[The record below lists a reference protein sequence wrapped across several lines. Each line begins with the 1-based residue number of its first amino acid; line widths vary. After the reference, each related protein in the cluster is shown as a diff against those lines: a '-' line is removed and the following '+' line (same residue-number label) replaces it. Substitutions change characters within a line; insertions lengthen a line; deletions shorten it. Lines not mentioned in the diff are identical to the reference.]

1 MRRQLA
7 LTALLIALPLNTL
20 AFTEEV
26 SPSEWVNDLSPID
39 TDLWNYDRAAHLLE
53 RAGFGG
59 LPEEIEQL
67 AMMTPQEAV
76 RHLVYFESISNNHLP
91 TFDRSGIHDTGLEP
105 FPASR
110 QATTDLA
117 KQTGEALGIKVKPS
131 GNRRLQPIVNKFF
144 YWLRASM
151 LETNRVTYWWANRML
166 KSTRPLEEKMAL
178 FWHGHFATSENKVR
192 DYRKLLNQLNIFHE
206 DGTGDFRSLM
216 IAVAQDPGMLSFLDA
231 GVNVRGAPNENF
243 AREIM
248 ELFTMGVGK
257 YTESDIREA
266 ARAFTGWNYNDL
278 IFAFNEGQHDKGEKI
293 FLGKKG
299 NFDGIDII
307 DVILEQPVTANYL
320 AGKIYRY
327 FVRQDLDPK
336 FQEQL
341 GKLLRDGDYEI
352 KTFLE
357 MIFMSRDFYSRPSVG
372 TQIKSPVQLA
382 ISTFRKL
389 DLEKIP
395 GIPDF
400 NQITASLGQHL
411 FWPPTVA
418 GWAHGRSW
426 ITPALLLE
434 RGNFI
439 RSVLFPEIDFVSLD
453 RFNGNFEIRRVADKI
468 AQGFDISAAT
478 MPEEGQVVSES
489 NMLVNRDEDFNTRYG
504 SFRGWQMAIQKVK
517 PIPRHTAKISLSNM
531 VQEAGFKSTKQV
543 VDYFIHR
550 FMRVPLNKQRQQQLV
565 EFLNKE
571 LGTTNIKR
579 AATYLEAPLRL
590 LLHIIMSEPEYQL
603 G

>member
-1 MRRQLA
+1 MHQQLV
-7 LTALLIALPLNTL
+7 LTVLLIALPLNTF
-20 AFTEEV
+20 AFTEQV
-26 SPSEWVNDLSPID
+26 SSSEWVNDLSPID
-39 TDLWNYDRAAHLLE
+39 TDFWNYDRAAHLLE

-59 LPEEIEQL
+59 LPEEIEKL
-67 AMMTPQEAV
+67 AIMTPREAV
-76 RHLVYFESISNNHLP
+76 RHFVYFGNISNSHLP
-91 TFDRSGIHDTGLEP
+91 SFDHSGIHDAGLEP

-110 QATTDLA
+110 QATTELA
-117 KQTGEALGIKVKPS
+117 KKTGEALGIKAKPL

-151 LETNRVTYWWANRML
+151 LETNRVAYWWANRML
-166 KSTRPLEEKMAL
+166 SSTHPLEEKMAL
-178 FWHGHFATSENKVR
+178 FWHGHFAASENKIR
-192 DYRKLLNQLNIFHE
+192 DYRKLLNQLNVFYE
-206 DGTGDFRSLM
+206 EGTGNFRSLM
-216 IAVAQDPGMLSFLDA
+216 IAVAKDPGMLSFLDA
-231 GVNVRGAPNENF
+231 GINVRGAPNENF

-248 ELFTMGVGK
+248 ELFTMGVGQ
-257 YTESDIREA
+257 YTENDIREA

-278 IFAFNEGQHDKGEKI
+278 NFVFNENQHDRGVKK
-293 FLGKKG
+293 FLGQEG
-299 NFDGIDII
+299 DFDGVDII
-307 DVILEQPVTANYL
+307 NVILEQPVTANYL

-336 FQEQL
+336 VQEQL

-352 KTFLE
+352 KPFLE

-389 DLEKIP
+389 GSEKVP

-426 ITPALLLE
+426 ITPGLLLE

-439 RSVLFPEIDFVSLD
+439 RSVLFPEINFVSLD

-468 AQGFDISAAT
+468 AQGYDISAAT
-478 MPEEGQVVSES
+478 MPETGQIVSES
-489 NMLVNRDEDFNTRYG
+489 NMLADRDEDFNTRYG

-517 PIPRHTAKISLSNM
+517 PIPRHTVEISLSSM
-531 VQEAGFKSTKQV
+531 IQEAGSENTKQV
-543 VDYFIHR
+543 VDYFIQR
-550 FMRVPLNKQRQQQLV
+550 FMRVPPNQQRQQQFV

-590 LLHIIMSEPEYQL
+590 LLHLIMSEPAYQL